1 MVLVSILSNREV
13 SDQLS
18 IVCVDRASVFWLFP
32 FHITAY
38 PAALSQFDFYRCK
51 SDYMGTPTSDFDGD
65 YGVLR
70 PTGDTENCV
79 QTSE

>member
-1 MVLVSILSNREV
+1 MVLVSILPNREV

-18 IVCVDRASVFWLFP
+18 IVCVDMPLFFFP
-32 FHITAY
+32 LHIAY
-38 PAALSQFDFYRCK
+38 PSALSQFDFYRCK

-65 YGVLR
+65 FGVLR
-70 PTGDTENCV
+70 PTGDIENCV